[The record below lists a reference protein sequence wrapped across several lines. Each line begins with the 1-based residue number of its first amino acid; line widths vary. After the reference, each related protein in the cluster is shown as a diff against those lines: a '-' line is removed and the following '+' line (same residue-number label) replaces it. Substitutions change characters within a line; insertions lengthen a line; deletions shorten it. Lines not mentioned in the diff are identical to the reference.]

1 MKFKHAAVGLV
12 LSATVSASFATVL
25 AFSNFTFDADGWL
38 AKNGAS
44 PISWFS
50 TGGDPGGYVQAK
62 DQSGD
67 ATLRFFSAPAKFVG
81 NKLAAYGGTLSF
93 DLRVITVSP
102 PNPYAMADVQLA
114 ATDGT
119 LVSHDGNFS
128 PVGSWGSFS
137 LDLVADG
144 SWWTYLLPSGE
155 QGIATESTMKYVLE
169 NLIGLRING
178 DYRLQGEA
186 TALDSVLLTAGAIP
200 GPASGVLLLA
210 GLLATLA
217 VARRRVLAR

>member
-25 AFSNFTFDADGWL
+25 AFSNFSSDADGWL

-44 PISWFS
+44 PIDWFS

-62 DQSGD
+62 DQSGT
-67 ATLRFFSAPAKFVG
+67 ATLWFFSAPAKFVG

-93 DLRVITVSP
+93 DLRVITVAP

-119 LVSHDGNFS
+119 LISHYGNFS
-128 PVGSWGSFS
+128 PVGSWGSFNVG
-137 LDLVADG
+137 LVADG
-144 SWWTYLLPSGE
+144 SSWTYLLPSGE
-155 QGIATESTMKYVLE
+155 QGIATEATMKYVLE

-178 DYRLQGEA
+178 DYRLHGEA
-186 TALDSVLLTAGAIP
+186 TALDSVMLTAGAIP
-200 GPASGVLLLA
+200 EPASGALLLA

-217 VARRRVLAR
+217 VARRRVSTR